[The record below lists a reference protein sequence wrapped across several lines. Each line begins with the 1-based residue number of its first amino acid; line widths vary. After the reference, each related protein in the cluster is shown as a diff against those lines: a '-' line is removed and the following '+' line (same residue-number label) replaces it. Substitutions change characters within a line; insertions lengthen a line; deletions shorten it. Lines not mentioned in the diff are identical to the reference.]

1 MIELRTYFCENFHK
15 NEYYIHNF
23 QDLLTWKGISDKLW
37 IYDEQDAIDKFK
49 ELIQPYNRT
58 NPMIDTQNDNYFIYL
73 CNYLYDVGYYIEE
86 FPKFLE
92 RPTDR
97 WDLSYDKIRK
107 KIIARDGYNGKVAWA
122 TRSEFVDSLKF
133 IKKSDF
139 DISNEVAATLK
150 IVSTRSAEFNT
161 MTLNEKLEAICNS
174 IEYLLKPGKKSD
186 KFIILDYSDT
196 EGYLSDDLLKG
207 YRNKKKNN
215 SYNKL

>member
-86 FPKFLE
+86 FPNFLE

-107 KIIARDGYNGKVAWA
+107 KLLLEMDIMVKLRGQLEV
-122 TRSEFVDSLKF
+122 SLL
-133 IKKSDF
+133 I
-139 DISNEVAATLK
+139 L
-150 IVSTRSAEFNT
+150 
-161 MTLNEKLEAICNS
+161 LNL
-174 IEYLLKPGKKSD
+174 
-186 KFIILDYSDT
+186 
-196 EGYLSDDLLKG
+196 
-207 YRNKKKNN
+207 
-215 SYNKL
+215 